1 MWVKVQAR
9 NKDTLSPERSQRL
22 EEIGFVWSRELPWDE
37 WYGLLIEYKLREGHC
52 SPTKIYKEGDHALGG
67 WVSAQR
73 TTKDTLS
80 PERRQRLDEI
90 GFVWRINTSST
101 KTWDEWYGM
110 LIEYKLRE
118 GHCNVHGKHKEGD
131 HALGTWVSRQ
141 RVNKD
146 TLSPEQ
152 RQKLDDMGFVWDPY
166 AAAWEEGIAALLL
179 FKKRVGDC
187 MVPFGHKEGQHN
199 LAKWVSQV
207 TPR

>member
-80 PERRQRLDEI
+80 PE
-90 GFVWRINTSST
+90 
-101 KTWDEWYGM
+101 
-110 LIEYKLRE
+110 
-118 GHCNVHGKHKEGD
+118 
-131 HALGTWVSRQ
+131 
-141 RVNKD
+141 
-146 TLSPEQ
+146 Q